1 VSGLLTLADRGIF
14 VGTFILSVF
23 STRILEA
30 GLNSIVWGSVV
41 LSEVEVH
48 EALLVSGPV
57 GVSELGNDTTVL
69 SQQVGTSRLLV
80 IVMFNEG
87 QGVLAQLKGNLGST
101 IELSVQ
107 GLSVKTS
114 L

>member
-1 VSGLLTLADRGIF
+1 LRSTISNFLNGFSGSR
-14 VGTFILSVF
+14 S
-23 STRILEA
+23 SILEA
-30 GLNSIVWGSVV
+30 WLNSIVWGSVV

-48 EALLVSGPV
+48 EALLVSSPV
-57 GVSELGNDTTVL
+57 RVSELGNDSTTLV
-69 SQQVGTSRLLV
+69 QQVGRSRLLV

-87 QGVLAQLKGNLGST
+87 QGVLAQLEGSLGSS